1 MRSNSIKALPSGPKV
16 LIQPQR
22 GRYAQTV
29 RAHATSR
36 ARMRKRLVA
45 EATPVTS
52 DVGADRP
59 PAVPSI
65 RASQVLREILTKNPK
80 AKNFTVQQI
89 VDAIGENQVAT
100 SLVFFSIPGMLP
112 IPGTSNLSGIPA
124 GLIAGQMIA
133 GKTEIKLPA
142 FILRRSVPRRSLAV
156 AIYAILPVLE
166 IAEKA
171 AKPRQL
177 WASHP
182 AVQRVLGVFILL
194 LALVIAL
201 PFFGFNVAH
210 AASIFIISLGLAEHD
225 GVAILIGVLAG
236 LASLILL
243 TGADLSIGALR
254 FGAIDWMKKML
265 KKVGLKWAAKLG
277 FRWAARYL
285 KKRSVQWTTLVL
297 LEWAELLLD
306 PQGSA
311 RIKAN
316 KPKRNALKI
325 TRKSS
330 SVRRGQNL
338 ASGSARRAYTQ
349 AAERSPISKRTAR
362 SIQR

>member
-133 GKTEIKLPA
+133 GKIRNCRVL
-142 FILRRSVPRRSLAV
+142 LRRNAVSPDAVERRMAQLSALA
-156 AIYAILPVLE
+156 AQ
-166 IAEKA
+166 AEKA
-171 AKPRQL
+171 A
-177 WASHP
+177 
-182 AVQRVLGVFILL
+182 
-194 LALVIAL
+194 
-201 PFFGFNVAH
+201 
-210 AASIFIISLGLAEHD
+210 
-225 GVAILIGVLAG
+225 AIHN
-236 LASLILL
+236 
-243 TGADLSIGALR
+243 R
-254 FGAIDWMKKML
+254 
-265 KKVGLKWAAKLG
+265 
-277 FRWAARYL
+277 AR
-285 KKRSVQWTTLVL
+285 
-297 LEWAELLLD
+297 
-306 PQGSA
+306 
-311 RIKAN
+311 
-316 KPKRNALKI
+316 
-325 TRKSS
+325 
-330 SVRRGQNL
+330 
-338 ASGSARRAYTQ
+338 
-349 AAERSPISKRTAR
+349 
-362 SIQR
+362 